1 METLEEILKHWDE
14 DCIIDQTEPG
24 KEIIKIPK
32 LHNKYLKI
40 LIRHKLALKKINF
53 DYSRMRKVKEE
64 YYNGSMSQEELESY
78 GWEPFLLNVR
88 TKMGVEKYIE
98 SDNDL
103 IKILSKKIHH
113 DECIFA
119 CESILQQ
126 LKSRTYQLKDY
137 IAWER
142 FVSGG

>member
-1 METLEEILKHWDE
+1 METLEEILKNWDE

-53 DYSRMRKVKEE
+53 EYSRMRKVKEE
-64 YYNGSMSQEELESY
+64 YYTGSMSQEELEEY

-88 TKMGVEKYIE
+88 TKMGVEKYLE

-119 CESILQQ
+119 CESILQE